1 MRKSQH
7 FWLQIENEGCF
18 TRIFVKL
25 SFFSTHI
32 QNMAMGAMEAM
43 GAIGAMH
50 TCKKRV
56 MLWRRLFWPKKNCGK
71 SA

>member
-43 GAIGAMH
+43 GARGTMGAIGAMGAIFP
-50 TCKKRV
+50 V
-56 MLWRRLFWPKKNCGK
+56 
-71 SA
+71 

>member
-7 FWLQIENEGCF
+7 FWLQIENKGCF
-18 TRIFVKL
+18 TRNTSRIFVKL

-43 GAIGAMH
+43 GAMGTMGAIGAMGAIFP
-50 TCKKRV
+50 V
-56 MLWRRLFWPKKNCGK
+56 
-71 SA
+71 

>member
-43 GAIGAMH
+43 GAMGTMGAIFP
-50 TCKKRV
+50 V
-56 MLWRRLFWPKKNCGK
+56 
-71 SA
+71 